1 MGKTRGS
8 FMDTV
13 VSIADFLW
21 GYPLII
27 LLLLASL
34 YMTIRLKFFQ
44 IRHPLYIFKQTLG
57 KVGKKTKGDGTIT
70 PFKTLTMALSST
82 IGAAN
87 IVGVPVAIM
96 LGGPGAVF
104 WMWIIAILCM
114 ALKFGETTLGVHYRE
129 KNEVGEYVGGPMYYM
144 RKGIK
149 WKTVGKFLAIWY
161 AAVLMLELIPSI
173 MVQSNSVAS
182 TAHDTFELSPLL
194 TGIIIAVATAVVV
207 FGGVKRVGNVTSILV
222 PFMALFY
229 ILAGLIIIIMHF
241 DLIPETFSLIFTEA
255 FSPSSALGGGAGAIL
270 AETIRWGFARGIYSN
285 EAGLGTSPIAHAAA
299 KTDHPIRQG
308 FWAVIQII
316 VDTLVICTIT
326 ALVVLMTGVWQ
337 HEDAHLDSSREALTA
352 RAFTESFGVFGSYI
366 VSISLFLFV
375 FSTIT
380 VVVFY
385 GARQAEF
392 LFGLWAGKVMKV
404 VYVIS
409 IIIGAIGGATF
420 LWSLLDLM
428 LFFVILP
435 NVIAVLLM
443 SPKIIELFKEFF
455 YTKGKYYLKDTEED
469 SE

>member
-1 MGKTRGS
+1 
-8 FMDTV
+8 MDTI
-13 VSIADFLW
+13 VSISDFLW

-27 LLLLASL
+27 LLLSVSIYL
-34 YMTIRLKFFQ
+34 TIRLKLFQ
-44 IRHPLYIFKQTLG
+44 FRHSVYIYQQTIG
-57 KVGKKTKGDGTIT
+57 KVGKKTKGDGTVT

-104 WMWIIAILCM
+104 WMWIIAIFCM

-129 KNEVGEYVGGPMYYM
+129 KNEAGEYVGGPMYYM
-144 RKGIK
+144 KKGIK
-149 WKTVGKFLAIWY
+149 WKTLGTFLAVWY

-182 TAHDTFELSPLL
+182 TVNDSFEISPIW
-194 TGIIIAVATAVVV
+194 TGLFIAVATAVVV
-207 FGGVKRVGNVTSILV
+207 FGGVKRIGTVTSYLV

-229 ILAGLIIIIMHF
+229 IIAGLIIVFMHIE
-241 DLIPETFSLIFTEA
+241 LVPETFILIFTEA
-255 FSPSSALGGGAGAIL
+255 FNPSAALGGGAGAVL

-308 FWAVIQII
+308 LWAVIQII

-337 HEDAHLDSSREALTA
+337 HDDAHLDSSREALTA
-352 RAFTESFGVFGSYI
+352 RAFTESFGDVGSYL
-366 VSISLFLFV
+366 VSIALFFFV

-404 VYVIS
+404 VYVVS
-409 IIIGAIGGATF
+409 IVIGAVGGATF

-428 LFFVILP
+428 LFFVVLP
-435 NVIAVLLM
+435 NIIAVLLM
-443 SPKIIELFKEFF
+443 SPTIIRLFKEFF
-455 YTKGKYYLKDTEED
+455 NTEGKYYLKDIEKK
-469 SE
+469 